1 MPRLC
6 AAFIGIYCGNIARGY
21 CIEGGYRVKIILSRR
36 SAGHEETM
44 TIEKKRTLTSV
55 ALFIGIFAGLAAV
68 ATFFDME
75 ISRILT
81 ARSLSAGDFYTDNVY
96 ANVFEAVG
104 MFPRYAM
111 PAFATII
118 LMWAFGKSTLPRVL
132 RVVLFLG
139 GYVYA
144 VYLLSGAFRDLVEYP
159 LAHVI
164 AKYELF
170 EHKDVYYPLKPYFYV
185 IEYFFSAAFVTLGV
199 YATRKIPYKTWC
211 KLVTFAIAVFVIRYL
226 TGHTVS
232 ALKNYVDRVRFRTMN
247 CAVGESVGGFDAYT
261 RWYEVTHNADAFR
274 ATILTEYK
282 DAFRSFPS
290 GHTSNAGASYALLLL
305 IPALEIKDRRVKAA
319 LIVGPVLWT
328 GLTAVSRIV
337 AGAHFM
343 SDVLFGGTIA
353 FLYAIIVGEVL
364 VCRLSHVRALFRK

>member
-1 MPRLC
+1 
-6 AAFIGIYCGNIARGY
+6 
-21 CIEGGYRVKIILSRR
+21 
-36 SAGHEETM
+36 M
-44 TIEKKRTLTSV
+44 TIEKKRTLTSIT
-55 ALFIGIFAGLAAV
+55 LFIGIFAGLAAV
-68 ATFFDME
+68 ATFFDLQ

-81 ARSLSAGDFYTDNVY
+81 AHSLAPGDFYTDDLF
-96 ANVFEAVG
+96 ANVFEAIG
-104 MFPRYAM
+104 MLPVYLM

-118 LMWAFGKSTLPRVL
+118 LMWAFGKSTLPRAL
-132 RVVLFLG
+132 RVFLFIG

-144 VYLLSGAFRDLVEYP
+144 VHVLSGAFRDLVEYP

-170 EHKDVYYPLKPYFYV
+170 AHKEVYYPLKPYFYV
-185 IEYFFSAAFVTLGV
+185 IEYFFSALFVILGL
-199 YATRKIPYKTWC
+199 YATRNVSYKTWC
-211 KLVTFAIAVFVIRYL
+211 KLVAFAVAVFLIRFL
-226 TGHTVS
+226 TGKTVS
-232 ALKNYVDRVRFRTMN
+232 ALKGYVDRVRFRSMN
-247 CAVGESVGGFDAYT
+247 CTVGESVGGFDAYT
-261 RWYEVTHNADAFR
+261 RWYEVTNNADAFR

-290 GHTSNAGASYALLLL
+290 GHTSNAGNSYSLLLL
-305 IPALEIKDRRVKAA
+305 IPALEIKSRRVKAA

-328 GLTAVSRIV
+328 GLTALSRIV

-353 FLYAIIVGEVL
+353 FFYAIIVGEAL